1 MMWVW
6 DFPFFVFSLI
16 YHQQELPQR
25 NPGFF
30 FEQRW
35 IFGYSFVSCITG
47 SAAYQV
53 NISKIPK
60 VFTTATYI
68 QFDVSCEC
76 L

>member
-6 DFPFFVFSLI
+6 DFPFSVFYLI

-25 NPGFF
+25 NPEV
-30 FEQRW
+30 FEQRC

-47 SAAYQV
+47 NAAYQV

-60 VFTTATYI
+60 VFTTAKYI
-68 QFDVSCEC
+68 PFDFSCVC